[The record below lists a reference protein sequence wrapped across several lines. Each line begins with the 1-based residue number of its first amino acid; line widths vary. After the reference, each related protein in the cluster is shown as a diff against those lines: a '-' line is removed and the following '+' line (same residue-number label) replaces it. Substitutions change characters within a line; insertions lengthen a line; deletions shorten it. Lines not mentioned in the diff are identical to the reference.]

1 MWSVFQRLHHKV
13 QLVLLERE
21 AKMWAEWQKLL
32 CSMLKSSGEMP
43 LVIWWIFD
51 ELKFWFRSWHVG
63 TSRVFC
69 DHSDEIWELQQV
81 RRTWTHWLTRQYA
94 AEALSHFNA
103 AESASHIDLM
113 KSEDVHLLLIC
124 FPVTLSHAATNSY
137 TERLLD
143 NHHKP
148 LFHLTEATLKAVLLM
163 WKHTWALSSWEN
175 ENSDPT
181 KTTNTKFAL
190 QGP

>member
-1 MWSVFQRLHHKV
+1 MVFQRLHHKV

-32 CSMLKSSGEMP
+32 CSMLKSSGEMA
-43 LVIWWIFD
+43 LVILWIFD

-63 TSRVFC
+63 MSRVFC
-69 DHSDEIWELQQV
+69 DHSDDLWELQQV

-94 AEALSHFNA
+94 TEALSHFNA
-103 AESASHIDLM
+103 AESASHVDLM

-124 FPVTLSHAATNSY
+124 FPVTLSHAATNSC
-137 TERLLD
+137 TETPGQSPQTVFSFDRGNLRSS
-143 NHHKP
+143 
-148 LFHLTEATLKAVLLM
+148 ATYVETYLGF
-163 WKHTWALSSWEN
+163 SSWDN
-175 ENSDPT
+175 KNSDPT

-190 QGP
+190 QGQ